1 MFDIPGSV
9 LPLALGLPG
18 TSELILILV
27 IILVIF
33 GGANLPR
40 LFGSVGKSI
49 REFKKAVKEQ
59 EDEGGAGEG
68 PPATSS
74 RHDDSSSGKA

>member
-1 MFDIPGSV
+1 MSRILETFVSV
-9 LPLALGLPG
+9 AVGLPG

-33 GGANLPR
+33 GGANLPK

-49 REFKKAVKEQ
+49 REFKKAVKEP
-59 EDEGGAGEG
+59 EDDNN
-68 PPATSS
+68 
-74 RHDDSSSGKA
+74 HHDSSPP